1 MFDPSEMQREEKL
14 LLAVPPQILAH
25 PDETNE
31 SSATSGSGPF
41 ETCRGGLT
49 MSVGRGRPEV
59 DGPRSTRRE

>member
-31 SSATSGSGPF
+31 SSATSGSG
-41 ETCRGGLT
+41 TKRTNRVGVL
-49 MSVGRGRPEV
+49 MSANQCRPEV
-59 DGPRSTRRE
+59 SDTRSE